1 MDIEILTAESLGV
14 RGLCCYV
21 KTSQRNILIDPGF
34 ALGYMRHKLLPHPKQ
49 VVMAERA
56 RRRII
61 RLWGKATD
69 IVISHFHGDHVPL
82 VNANPY
88 QLDAKELTGLNST
101 ARFWSKNPDH
111 LSPSEAVRKES
122 LRVVLGV
129 EFLPGEGVRDDPLH
143 FSPAVPHG
151 DPDVTYETVMMSLI
165 EEDICFLHAPDI
177 QLLHDRTV
185 SGILEWQ
192 PDILIAG
199 GPPLYLARL
208 TKEQITRAW
217 QNALRLA
224 RGIDL
229 FIMDHHLLRCTEG
242 IAWLERLSDLSG
254 KPILCAADFMCRKR
268 MLMEAERETL
278 YMNFPV
284 PEGWHED
291 YAKGK
296 ATTQNYR
303 Q

>member
-1 MDIEILTAESLGV
+1 MDIEILSAESLGV

-21 KTSQRNILIDPGF
+21 KTRQRKILLDPGF
-34 ALGYMRHKLLPHPKQ
+34 ALGYMRHNLLPHPRQ
-49 VVMAERA
+49 VSMAEMA

-69 IVISHFHGDHVPL
+69 IVVSHFHGDHVPL
-82 VNANPY
+82 IDANPY
-88 QLDAKELTGLNST
+88 QLHIKELPGLNGM
-101 ARFWSKNPDH
+101 ARIWSKNPDH
-111 LSPSEAVRKES
+111 LSPNETLRKES
-122 LRVVLGV
+122 LKAALDVQ
-129 EFLPGEGVRDDPLH
+129 FLSGEGVRDGPLH
-143 FSPAVPHG
+143 FSLAVPHG
-151 DPDVTYETVMMSLI
+151 DPDVTNELIMMSLV
-165 EEDICFLHAPDI
+165 EEDIRFLHAPDI
-177 QLLHDRTV
+177 QLLHDQTV
-185 SGILEWQ
+185 SRILEWE

-208 TKEQITRAW
+208 TQEQIKRAW

-229 FIMDHHLLRCTEG
+229 FIIDHHLLRCSEG
-242 IAWLERLSDLSG
+242 IAWIEQLSTLAG
-254 KPILCAADFMCRKR
+254 KPVLCAADFMCRKR

-278 YMNFPV
+278 YRNFPV

>member
-49 VVMAERA
+49 VAMAERA

-88 QLDAKELTGLNST
+88 QLDANELTGLNNT
-101 ARFWSKNPDH
+101 ARIWSKNPDH
-111 LSPSEAVRKES
+111 LSPNESVRKES

-143 FSPAVPHG
+143 FSLAVPHG
-151 DPDVTYETVMMSLI
+151 DPDMTDETVMMSLI
-165 EEDICFLHAPDI
+165 EEDMCFLHAPDI
-177 QLLHDRTV
+177 QLLCDRTV
-185 SGILEWQ
+185 SRILEWQ

-229 FIMDHHLLRCTEG
+229 FVMDHHLLRCTEG

-254 KPILCAADFMCRKR
+254 KTVLCAADFMCRKR

-278 YMNFPV
+278 YRDFPV
-284 PEGWHED
+284 AEGWHVA

-296 ATTQNYR
+296 ATTQHYR

>member
-1 MDIEILTAESLGV
+1 MDIEILSAESLGV

-21 KTSQRNILIDPGF
+21 KTQQRNILIDPGF
-34 ALGYMRHKLLPHPKQ
+34 ALGYMRHKLLPHPRQ
-49 VVMAERA
+49 VAMAERA
-56 RRRII
+56 RLKII
-61 RLWGKATD
+61 SLWGKASD

-88 QLDAKELTGLNST
+88 QLHAKELTGLNNS
-101 ARFWSKNPDH
+101 ARIWSKNPDH
-111 LSPSEAVRKES
+111 LSSNETVREES
-122 LRVVLGV
+122 LSAALGV
-129 EFLPGEGVRDDPLH
+129 HFLPGEGVKDGPLH
-143 FSPAVPHG
+143 FSLAVPHG
-151 DPDVTYETVMMSLI
+151 DPDVTDELVMMSLVKEGI
-165 EEDICFLHAPDI
+165 RFLHAPDI
-177 QLLHDRTV
+177 QLLHDQTV
-185 SGILEWQ
+185 SRILEWQ

-208 TKEQITRAW
+208 TEEQINRAW

-224 RGIDL
+224 RGIDR
-229 FIMDHHLLRCTEG
+229 FILDHHLLRCTEG
-242 IAWLERLSDLSG
+242 ITWLEELSALSG
-254 KPILCAADFMCRKR
+254 KPVLCAADFMCRER

-278 YMNFPV
+278 YRDFPV

-291 YAKGK
+291 YAKGE

>member
-1 MDIEILTAESLGV
+1 MDIEILSAESLGV

-21 KTSQRNILIDPGF
+21 KTQQRNILIDPGF
-34 ALGYMRHKLLPHPKQ
+34 ALGYMRHKLLPHPRQ
-49 VVMAERA
+49 VAMAERA
-56 RRRII
+56 RLKII
-61 RLWGKATD
+61 SLWGKASD

-88 QLDAKELTGLNST
+88 QLHAKELTGLNNS
-101 ARFWSKNPDH
+101 ARIWSKNPDH
-111 LSPSEAVRKES
+111 LSSNETVREES
-122 LRVVLGV
+122 LSAALGV
-129 EFLPGEGVRDDPLH
+129 HFLPGEGVKDGPLH
-143 FSPAVPHG
+143 FSLAVPHG
-151 DPDVTYETVMMSLI
+151 DPDVTDELVMMSLVKEGI
-165 EEDICFLHAPDI
+165 RFLHAPDI
-177 QLLHDRTV
+177 QLLHDQTV
-185 SGILEWQ
+185 SRILEWQ

-208 TKEQITRAW
+208 TEEQINRAW

-224 RGIDL
+224 RGIDR
-229 FIMDHHLLRCTEG
+229 FILDHHLLRCNEG
-242 IAWLERLSDLSG
+242 VTWLEELSALSG
-254 KPILCAADFMCRKR
+254 KPVLCAADFMCRER

-278 YMNFPV
+278 YRDFPV

-291 YAKGK
+291 YAKGE

>member
-21 KTSQRNILIDPGF
+21 KTRQRNILIDPGF

-122 LRVVLGV
+122 LRVVLGI
-129 EFLPGEGVRDDPLH
+129 EFLPGEGIRDDPLH

-151 DPDVTYETVMMSLI
+151 DPNVTDESVMMSLVV
-165 EEDICFLHAPDI
+165 EDICFVHAPDI
-177 QLLHDRTV
+177 QLLCDQTV
-185 SGILEWQ
+185 SQILEWQ

-208 TKEQITRAW
+208 TKEQINRAW